1 MLPNLKVEN
10 LSCVRSEKAIF
21 KNLNFE
27 VLPGQNIEI
36 IGSNGSGKTTLLR
49 TLLGLINKE
58 EGIIN
63 WLDEDNNFNEYRTFD
78 CFYQGHQMGI
88 KNMLTVFENLKLTHN
103 AKGMNEQDINKCLE
117 RVGLYKINE
126 MASDLSVGQKKRIS
140 IARWLLKDFKIYFID
155 EPFSAL
161 VDPASDLI
169 KEIIKEAHI
178 HDARVLIDGAQSAPH
193 IKTDLIDLNADFYV
207 TSAHKLCGPT
217 GVGFLY
223 GKETLLNELPPYQ
236 GGGEMISEV
245 TFEKTLYADL
255 PHKFEAGTPNISGV
269 IAFGAALDYINEIGL
284 KEIENYENELLEYA
298 TKKLKEIKGLRIFGE
313 AKNKISVISFNVGSI
328 HPYDLGSI
336 LDKMGIAVRT
346 GQHCAQPVMDYY
358 EIPGTVRV
366 SFSFYN
372 TKKEI
377 DFLIL
382 AINKAI
388 KMLS

>member
-10 LSCVRSEKAIF
+10 LSCVRSEKVIF
-21 KNLNFE
+21 RNLNFE

-103 AKGMNEQDINKCLE
+103 AKGMNEEDINKCLE

-161 VDPASDLI
+161 DDPASDLI
-169 KEIIKEAHI
+169 KEII
-178 HDARVLIDGAQSAPH
+178 
-193 IKTDLIDLNADFYV
+193 
-207 TSAHKLCGPT
+207 
-217 GVGFLY
+217 
-223 GKETLLNELPPYQ
+223 NELNQ
-236 GGGEMISEV
+236 KGSSFVITGHRSSNINA
-245 TFEKTLYADL
+245 TL
-255 PHKFEAGTPNISGV
+255 I
-269 IAFGAALDYINEIGL
+269 EI
-284 KEIENYENELLEYA
+284 
-298 TKKLKEIKGLRIFGE
+298 
-313 AKNKISVISFNVGSI
+313 
-328 HPYDLGSI
+328 
-336 LDKMGIAVRT
+336 
-346 GQHCAQPVMDYY
+346 
-358 EIPGTVRV
+358 
-366 SFSFYN
+366 
-372 TKKEI
+372 
-377 DFLIL
+377 
-382 AINKAI
+382 
-388 KMLS
+388 

>member
-1 MLPNLKVEN
+1 MQFFVKIDLSMLPNLKVEN

-58 EGIIN
+58 EGTIN

-103 AKGMNEQDINKCLE
+103 AKGMNKEDINKCLK

-161 VDPASDLI
+161 DDPASDLI
-169 KEIIKEAHI
+169 KEII
-178 HDARVLIDGAQSAPH
+178 
-193 IKTDLIDLNADFYV
+193 
-207 TSAHKLCGPT
+207 
-217 GVGFLY
+217 
-223 GKETLLNELPPYQ
+223 NELNQ
-236 GGGEMISEV
+236 KGSSFVITGHRSSNINA
-245 TFEKTLYADL
+245 TL
-255 PHKFEAGTPNISGV
+255 I
-269 IAFGAALDYINEIGL
+269 EI
-284 KEIENYENELLEYA
+284 
-298 TKKLKEIKGLRIFGE
+298 
-313 AKNKISVISFNVGSI
+313 
-328 HPYDLGSI
+328 
-336 LDKMGIAVRT
+336 
-346 GQHCAQPVMDYY
+346 
-358 EIPGTVRV
+358 
-366 SFSFYN
+366 
-372 TKKEI
+372 
-377 DFLIL
+377 
-382 AINKAI
+382 
-388 KMLS
+388 

>member
-117 RVGLYKINE
+117 RVGLYRINE

-155 EPFSAL
+155 EPFTAL
-161 VDPASDLI
+161 DDPASDLI
-169 KEIIKEAHI
+169 KEII
-178 HDARVLIDGAQSAPH
+178 
-193 IKTDLIDLNADFYV
+193 
-207 TSAHKLCGPT
+207 
-217 GVGFLY
+217 
-223 GKETLLNELPPYQ
+223 NELNQ
-236 GGGEMISEV
+236 KGSSFVITGHRSSNINA
-245 TFEKTLYADL
+245 TL
-255 PHKFEAGTPNISGV
+255 I
-269 IAFGAALDYINEIGL
+269 EI
-284 KEIENYENELLEYA
+284 
-298 TKKLKEIKGLRIFGE
+298 
-313 AKNKISVISFNVGSI
+313 
-328 HPYDLGSI
+328 
-336 LDKMGIAVRT
+336 
-346 GQHCAQPVMDYY
+346 
-358 EIPGTVRV
+358 
-366 SFSFYN
+366 
-372 TKKEI
+372 
-377 DFLIL
+377 
-382 AINKAI
+382 
-388 KMLS
+388 

>member
-63 WLDEDNNFNEYRTFD
+63 WLDEDNNFNEYRSFD

-103 AKGMNEQDINKCLE
+103 AKGMSEEDINKCLE

-155 EPFSAL
+155 EPFTAL
-161 VDPASDLI
+161 DDPASDLI
-169 KEIIKEAHI
+169 KEII
-178 HDARVLIDGAQSAPH
+178 
-193 IKTDLIDLNADFYV
+193 
-207 TSAHKLCGPT
+207 
-217 GVGFLY
+217 
-223 GKETLLNELPPYQ
+223 NELNQ
-236 GGGEMISEV
+236 KGSSFVITGHRSSNINA
-245 TFEKTLYADL
+245 TL
-255 PHKFEAGTPNISGV
+255 I
-269 IAFGAALDYINEIGL
+269 EI
-284 KEIENYENELLEYA
+284 
-298 TKKLKEIKGLRIFGE
+298 
-313 AKNKISVISFNVGSI
+313 
-328 HPYDLGSI
+328 
-336 LDKMGIAVRT
+336 
-346 GQHCAQPVMDYY
+346 
-358 EIPGTVRV
+358 
-366 SFSFYN
+366 
-372 TKKEI
+372 
-377 DFLIL
+377 
-382 AINKAI
+382 
-388 KMLS
+388 